1 MSNQLATT
9 QAAITNADLAPLFDM
24 VTNGM
29 AANTKRSYERALNDF
44 LVWYQQS
51 GQTTLNKATVNAHK
65 DSLLSADVPAS
76 SINQRLTAIKKLA
89 QESADNGLID
99 EKLFTAI
106 KRVKGIKQTG
116 AKLGTWLDKEQ
127 SAALINAPRIIA
139 QQKAGAGK
147 FVNECKYLRDR
158 AILAIMVGCGL
169 RREEVCRLTVGH
181 FQRVPTKSGRKV
193 WVIKDLSGKHGKTR
207 TVSVNS
213 WVKSAINEWLKCAQ
227 IESGEIFLGIS
238 KGGKIADKAMTPQA
252 IWNLVSGYSAYVPN
266 YDDDGNQTLGMN
278 IAPHDLRRTF
288 ARLAYAGGAT
298 IEQIQQEL
306 GHDSRLTT
314 EKYLGLQMDLDNSA
328 SGAISIEL

>member
-1 MSNQLATT
+1 MTEQLA
-9 QAAITNADLAPLFDM
+9 AAITNADLTPLFDM

-29 AANTKRSYERALNDF
+29 AKNTKRSYDRALNDF
-44 LVWYQQS
+44 TVWYQQS
-51 GQTTLNKATVNAHK
+51 GQTTLNKAAVVAHV
-65 DSLLSADVPAS
+65 DSLLSKSVPAS

-99 EKLFTAI
+99 EKIFTAI

-116 AKLGTWLDKEQ
+116 SKLGTWLDKEQ
-127 SAALINAPRIIA
+127 SSALINAPRTVA
-139 QQKAGAGK
+139 SEKESAGK

-158 AILAIMVGCGL
+158 AILAVMVGCGL
-169 RREEVCRLTVGH
+169 RREEVCRLTLEH
-181 FQRVPTKSGRKV
+181 FQKVSTKSGRKV

-207 TVSVNS
+207 TISVNS
-213 WVKSAINEWLKCAQ
+213 WVKSAINEWAKCAGV
-227 IESGEIFLGIS
+227 EDGDIFRRVS

-252 IWNLVSGYSAYVPN
+252 IWNLVDAYSVYVPQ
-266 YDDDGNQTLGMN
+266 YDDDGNQELGMD

-288 ARLAYAGGAT
+288 ARLAYSGGAT

-314 EKYLGLQMDLDNSA
+314 ERYLGLQMDLDNSA
-328 SGAISIEL
+328 SEAIQIEL